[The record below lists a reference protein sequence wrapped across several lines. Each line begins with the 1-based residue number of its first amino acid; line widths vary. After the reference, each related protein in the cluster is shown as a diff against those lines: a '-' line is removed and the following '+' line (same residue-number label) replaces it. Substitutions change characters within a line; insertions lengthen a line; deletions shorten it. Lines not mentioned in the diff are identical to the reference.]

1 MFLHDCLDIKESCV
15 YNANVSM
22 GIHNNL
28 PTSDCMSDEELLLS
42 SRQGNP
48 EAEEA
53 LIRRYGRLIR
63 SLARPFFLTGGDGE
77 DLMQEGMLG
86 LLNAI
91 RRFDPQEE
99 TSFRTFAVL
108 CIRSSLYSALRKA
121 AGTKNVSLDD
131 CLSLES
137 SLFDENQSR
146 NDNLRGP
153 EELLI
158 DREEAQK
165 RYHNLLLLLSAYER
179 SVLRCFLRGMSYR
192 EIAEITKRSEKA
204 VDNAV
209 QRIRRKFERITPGDI
224 SSS

>member
-1 MFLHDCLDIKESCV
+1 MENNNVFLTFDG
-15 YNANVSM
+15 M
-22 GIHNNL
+22 
-28 PTSDCMSDEELLLS
+28 TDEELLQKC
-42 SRQGNP
+42 RQGSP
-48 EAEEA
+48 EAEET
-53 LIRRYGRLIR
+53 LIRRYGRVIR
-63 SLARPFFLTGGDGE
+63 SLARPYFLTGGDSE
-77 DLMQEGMLG
+77 DLIQEGMLG

-91 RRFDPQEE
+91 RRFDPLEE

-108 CIRSSLYSALRKA
+108 CIRRRLFSALRRA

-146 NDNLRGP
+146 NDSLRGP

-165 RYHNLLLLLSAYER
+165 RYRNLLLLLSAFEQ

-192 EIAEITKRSEKA
+192 EIAEITHRTEKA

-209 QRIRRKFERITPGDI
+209 QRIRRKFENLPQGDI

>member
-1 MFLHDCLDIKESCV
+1 MENNNVFLTFD
-15 YNANVSM
+15 SM
-22 GIHNNL
+22 A
-28 PTSDCMSDEELLLS
+28 DEELLQKC
-42 SRQGNP
+42 RQGSL
-48 EAEEA
+48 EAEET
-53 LIRRYGRLIR
+53 LIRRYGRVIR
-63 SLARPFFLTGGDGE
+63 NLVRPFFLTGGDSE
-77 DLMQEGMLG
+77 DLIQEGMLG

-91 RRFDPQEE
+91 RRYDPQVE
-99 TSFRTFAVL
+99 TSFRTFAEL
-108 CIRSSLYSALRKA
+108 CIRRRLISALRKS

-165 RYHNLLLLLSAYER
+165 RYRNLLLLLSAYEQ

-209 QRIRRKFERITPGDI
+209 QRIRRKFENLPQGDI